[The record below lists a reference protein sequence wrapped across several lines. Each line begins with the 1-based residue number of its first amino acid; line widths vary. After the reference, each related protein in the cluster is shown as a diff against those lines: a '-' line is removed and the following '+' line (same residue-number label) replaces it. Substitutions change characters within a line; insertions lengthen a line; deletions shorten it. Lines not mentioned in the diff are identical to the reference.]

1 MFSSHLDSP
10 FVPIAPVT
18 SPPSPFDRFDCL
30 MGQMINLLGFGN
42 HLKISDQNLK
52 LIIQHCDHILSY
64 NLTETEHCRIV
75 SNIYFWY
82 IGDHI
87 FPLLTVELFPFK
99 QNDRIHFLLQ
109 VKLNLHDININ

>member
-1 MFSSHLDSP
+1 MDVLELSIIMDFLGLTNHLGPRIAIICFSHLDSP

-52 LIIQHCDHILSY
+52 LIIQHCDHILS
-64 NLTETEHCRIV
+64 
-75 SNIYFWY
+75 
-82 IGDHI
+82 
-87 FPLLTVELFPFK
+87 
-99 QNDRIHFLLQ
+99 
-109 VKLNLHDININ
+109 